1 MMPSEH
7 KRETQDGGK
16 LLMLSILATYV
27 LRSGRVSAI
36 ITAQPAPAR
45 PPPPPSS
52 IRTSTSISTW
62 TLIMLTSTKTFPLSL
77 SSASFRSTISSPHLE

>member
-36 ITAQPAPAR
+36 ITAQPAPYR
-45 PPPPPSS
+45 PPPPPKFYPHKHIYLHVDSDHAD
-52 IRTSTSISTW
+52 INQNLSTLVIVRIVS
-62 TLIMLTSTKTFPLSL
+62 
-77 SSASFRSTISSPHLE
+77 